1 MSKRTDQKV
10 APPSNR
16 RTLSRRAKEAQQ
28 SRQLIIGAAVLL
40 GVVLA
45 LLTWAI
51 VDHYVLQPRKPVATV
66 AGVDIPLQT
75 YQKRVNYR
83 RWDYTNYLAQLQSQR
98 QQFAAGGEEQ
108 DFLVQYM
115 DQQIQQA
122 QTSMMTLPNT
132 VLDELIDA
140 EITRQECDLLGLT
153 VSDEEVQLELES
165 QFGYDRNPPTPT
177 PTPITHTLPIT
188 VTPTPTIAPMTAEE
202 FDQQRTRWAE
212 LMLQSAGGFGE
223 DDFRGLLREGLLREK
238 LEQSLKTGF
247 PTTEEQVH
255 ASHIL
260 LATAE
265 TAQEVLDR
273 LEAGEAF
280 EDLAAELSTDESN
293 RDMGGDLG
301 WFPRGQM
308 VSEFEEA
315 VFALLP
321 GETSGIVETQFGFHI
336 IRLVERDP
344 SRELDESTLASRQAQ
359 MIAEWYEGRRAGP
372 EVVRSWDSTMIP
384 TAVPIQGY

>member
-1 MSKRTDQKV
+1 MSKRPDQKV

-16 RTLSRRAKEAQQ
+16 RTLSRRAQEARQ
-28 SRQLIIGAAVLL
+28 SRQLIIGTAVLL

-51 VDHYVLQPRKPVATV
+51 VDHYVLKPRKPVATV
-66 AGVDIPLQT
+66 SGVEIPLQT

-83 RWDYTNYLAQLQSQR
+83 RWDYANYLAQLESQR

-108 DFLVQYM
+108 AFLVQYM

-153 VSDEEVQLELES
+153 VTEEEVQIELET

-177 PTPITHTLPIT
+177 PIPITHTLPIT

-202 FDQQRTRWAE
+202 FDEQRTRWAE
-212 LMLQSAGGFGE
+212 LMVQSAGGFDE
-223 DDFRGLLREGLLREK
+223 DDFRGLLRDGLLRQK
-238 LEQSLKTGF
+238 LEESLKTGF

-293 RDMGGDLG
+293 RDTGGDLG

-308 VSEFEEA
+308 VTEFEEA

-336 IRLVERDP
+336 IRLEERDP
-344 SRELDESTLASRQAQ
+344 NRELDESTLASRQAQ
-359 MIAEWYEGRRAGP
+359 MIADWYEARRAGP
-372 EVVRSWDSTMIP
+372 EVVRSWDSTMVP
-384 TAVPIQGY
+384 TAVPAQGY

>member
-1 MSKRTDQKV
+1 MSKRPDHKV

-16 RTLSRRAKEAQQ
+16 RTLSRRAQEAKQR
-28 SRQLIIGAAVLL
+28 RQLIIGTAVVL
-40 GVVLA
+40 GVVLV

-51 VDHYVLQPRKPVATV
+51 VDHYVLKPRKPVAAV
-66 AGVDIPLQT
+66 SGEEISLET

-83 RWDYTNYLAQLQSQR
+83 RWDYANYLAQLESQR

-108 DFLVQYM
+108 AFLVQYM

-122 QTSMMTLPNT
+122 QTAMMTLPNS

-153 VSDEEVQLELES
+153 VSEEAVQLELET

-202 FDQQRTRWAE
+202 FDQQRVRWAE
-212 LMLQSAGGFGE
+212 LMVQSAGGFDE

-238 LEQSLKTGF
+238 LEESLKTGF
-247 PTTEEQVH
+247 PTTEDQVH

-293 RDMGGDLG
+293 RDTGGDLG

-308 VSEFEEA
+308 VGEFEEA
-315 VFALLP
+315 VFAMVP

-344 SRELDESTLASRQAQ
+344 NRELDESTLASRQAQ
-359 MIAEWYEGRRAGP
+359 MIADWYEARRAGP
-372 EVVRSWDSTMIP
+372 EVVRSWDSTMVP
-384 TAVPIQGY
+384 TAVPVRRY